1 MKQSARVKED
11 HFVISEE
18 ETLDGPNDIEKVG
31 SFTRGVSRSGCKDYL
46 FYNLIMVVVML
57 DSCPVGGFN

>member
-1 MKQSARVKED
+1 MENSARVKKD

-31 SFTRGVSRSGCKDYL
+31 SFTRGVGRSGC
-46 FYNLIMVVVML
+46 
-57 DSCPVGGFN
+57 